1 MPHSRQIL
9 ALLADGDFHSGTV
22 LAHALGV
29 SRSAVWKAVR
39 VLSGHGV
46 EVYAVPGRGYRLPAP
61 VELLHGDAIL
71 AQLSP
76 RARRLLDGLE
86 VHDELDSTSQH
97 LLRKAALAPG
107 VHACLAERQTA
118 GRGRRGRAW
127 VSPFGHNIYL
137 SVLWRFEQSPASL
150 SGLSLAAG
158 VAVAQ
163 VLRALG
169 VQGAGLKW
177 PNDVVWEGR
186 KLAGI
191 LLDMSGEASGPCN
204 VVTGV
209 GLNVMMPPTRGVLID
224 QPWVD
229 LHTILGAPVSR
240 NRCASRILEQLIV
253 TFDEYARKGLAP
265 FLETWRALD
274 ALAGK
279 TVRLQW
285 PQGSATGLARG
296 VREDGALRLSV
307 NGVMRY
313 YNYGEV
319 SVRETS

>member
-1 MPHSRQIL
+1 MAHHRQLL
-9 ALLADGDFHSGTV
+9 ALLADGEFHSGTA

-29 SRSAVWKAVR
+29 SRGAVWKTVR
-39 VLSGHGV
+39 ALSTQDV

-61 VELLHGDAIL
+61 VELLHGDTIL
-71 AQLSP
+71 AQLNP
-76 RARRLLDGLE
+76 RARRLLNGLE
-86 VHDELDSTSQH
+86 VHDELDSTSQY
-97 LLRKAALAPG
+97 LLRRAAALPG
-107 VHACLAERQTA
+107 VRACLAERQTA

-137 SVLWRFEQSPASL
+137 SLLWRFEQSPASL

-163 VLRALG
+163 ALRALG
-169 VQGAGLKW
+169 VQGLGLKW
-177 PNDVVWEGR
+177 PNDVVWQEH

-191 LLDMSGEASGPCN
+191 LIDLSGEAGGPCS
-204 VVTGV
+204 VVVGV
-209 GLNVMMPPTRGVLID
+209 GLNVMMPQTQGALID
-224 QPWVD
+224 QPWTD
-229 LHTILGAPVSR
+229 LNIILGHPIPR
-240 NRCASRILEQLIV
+240 NHCASRLLEQLIV

-274 ALAGK
+274 TLAGK

-285 PQGSATGLARG
+285 PQGSATGLAQG

-307 NGVMRY
+307 NGAMSY
-313 YNYGEV
+313 YHSGEV
-319 SVRETS
+319 SVREAS

>member
-9 ALLADGDFHSGTV
+9 ALLADGDFHSGTA

-39 VLSGHGV
+39 ALSGRGV

-61 VELLHGDAIL
+61 VELLHGDTIL

-76 RARRLLDGLE
+76 RARRLLNSLE
-86 VHDELDSTSQH
+86 VHDELDSTSQY
-97 LLRKAALAPG
+97 LLRRAAALPG

-127 VSPFGHNIYL
+127 ISPFGHNIYL
-137 SVLWRFEQSPASL
+137 SVLWRFELSPASL

-163 VLRALG
+163 TLRALG
-169 VQGAGLKW
+169 VRGLGLKW
-177 PNDVVWEGR
+177 PNDVVWQGR

-191 LLDMSGEASGPCN
+191 LIDLNGEASGPCN

-209 GLNVMMPPTRGVLID
+209 GLNVMMPQTQGALID

-229 LHTILGAPVSR
+229 LNTILGAPVSR
-240 NRCASRILEQLIV
+240 NRCASWLLEQLVV
-253 TFDEYARKGLAP
+253 TLDEYARNGLAP

-279 TVRLQW
+279 TVQLQW
-285 PQGSATGLARG
+285 PQGSATGLVQG

-319 SVRETS
+319 SVREAS

>member
-1 MPHSRQIL
+1 MPYNRQLL
-9 ALLADGDFHSGTV
+9 ALLADGGFHSGAA
-22 LAHALGV
+22 LAHTLGV
-29 SRSAVWKAVR
+29 SRSAVWKAVHA
-39 VLSGHGV
+39 LSAHGV

-61 VELLHGDAIL
+61 LELLHGDTIL

-76 RARRLLDGLE
+76 RARRMLDGLE

-97 LLRKAALAPG
+97 LLRNAAAWPG

-127 VSPFGHNIYL
+127 LSPLGHNIYL

-150 SGLSLAAG
+150 GGLSLAAG

-169 VQGAGLKW
+169 VQGLGLKW
-177 PNDVVWEGR
+177 PNDVVWQGR

-191 LLDMSGEASGPCN
+191 LLDLNGEASGPCS

-209 GLNVMMPPTRGVLID
+209 GLNVMMPQTQGALID
-224 QPWVD
+224 QPWTD
-229 LHTILGAPVSR
+229 LNTILGAPVLR
-240 NRCASRILEQLIV
+240 NRCAGRLLERLIV
-253 TFDEYARKGLAP
+253 TFDEYARNGLAP
-265 FLETWRALD
+265 FLEPWRAFDTLT
-274 ALAGK
+274 GK

-285 PQGSATGLARG
+285 PQGSATGRVQG

-319 SVRETS
+319 SVREAS

>member
-1 MPHSRQIL
+1 MPHNRQIL
-9 ALLADGDFHSGTV
+9 ALLADGHFHSGTA

-29 SRSAVWKAVR
+29 SRGAVWKAVR
-39 VLSGHGV
+39 ALSGRGV

-61 VELLHGDAIL
+61 VEFLHGDTIL

-76 RARRLLDGLE
+76 RTRRLLNSLE
-86 VHDELDSTSQH
+86 VHDDLDSTSQY
-97 LLRKAALAPG
+97 LLRRAAALPG

-127 VSPFGHNIYL
+127 ISPFGHNIYL
-137 SVLWRFEQSPASL
+137 SVLWRFESSPASL

-163 VLRALG
+163 ALSG
-169 VQGAGLKW
+169 LGAQGLGLKW
-177 PNDVVWEGR
+177 PNDVVWQGR

-191 LLDMSGEASGPCN
+191 LLDLNGEAGGPCN

-209 GLNVMMPPTRGVLID
+209 GLNVMMPQTQGALID

-229 LHTILGAPVSR
+229 LNAIHGAPVSR
-240 NRCASRILEQLIV
+240 NRYASQILEQLIV
-253 TFDEYARKGLAP
+253 TFDEYARNGLAP

-279 TVRLQW
+279 TVQLQW
-285 PQGSATGLARG
+285 PQGSATGLAQG

-319 SVRETS
+319 SVREAS